1 MFVEIFIAL
10 KITLNRFKIHVRF
23 CPSSTQQRLKGCLH
37 LYNGS
42 DFRDIIC
49 KEAQDYQTAVRGHC
63 YPWPKQL
70 EIVRLPRPLISNYQR
85 KPHIPS
91 LYQPQLLLRNV
102 VPLFSLFDNLSDYQT
117 QQLLGLIFTD
127 SFLPFCSSFCQ
138 LSESESQTAGQAPGF
153 LNSTFVRQPSS
164 LSAPL
169 LSSSPIK

>member
-1 MFVEIFIAL
+1 MFVDIVIAL
-10 KITLNRFKIHVRF
+10 KITSNWFKIHVRF

-49 KEAQDYQTAVRGHC
+49 KEAQDYHISVRGHC

-70 EIVRLPRPLISNYQR
+70 EIVRLPRPLITNYQR
-85 KPHIPS
+85 KPLVGLHIPS

-102 VPLFSLFDNLSDYQT
+102 VPLFSLFDNLSDYQA

-153 LNSTFVRQPSS
+153 F
-164 LSAPL
+164 
-169 LSSSPIK
+169 K